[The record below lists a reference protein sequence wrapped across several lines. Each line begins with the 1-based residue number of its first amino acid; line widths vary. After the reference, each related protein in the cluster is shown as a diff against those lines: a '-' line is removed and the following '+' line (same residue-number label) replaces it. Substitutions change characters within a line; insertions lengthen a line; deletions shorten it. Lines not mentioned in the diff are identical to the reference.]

1 VPALQQPEAYI
12 GNVAKLLDASGKLAD
27 EGTRGF
33 LVKFTQAF
41 AAWIE
46 ANHQPKP

>member
-1 VPALQQPEAYI
+1 MPVLQQPEAYV
-12 GNVAKLLDASGKLAD
+12 GGVTRLLDGAGKLAD
-27 EGTRGF
+27 EGTRAF
-33 LVKFTQAF
+33 LVKFMQAF